1 MVKIGINSHIDFYKK
16 TVHIAL
22 KYYAQADI
30 ENDLIHV
37 FIGGCTKE
45 SYENING
52 VHYYFVTHNSLDFT
66 AMVEIVEKEIESE
79 YWFLIHD
86 TAIVGGRFKEL
97 LYNFPTGAEKV
108 ALLPHPSMNIGLYSY
123 KYLLRIKDIILV
135 AKNTDYSNE
144 AVQKFKKFNVEQED
158 YILFETLP
166 EPATYG
172 PKEWYIKSYE
182 NWYGG
187 DSIRRIEYY
196 PNLDIY
202 KSKSN
207 WLRADEYNT
216 KL

>member
-1 MVKIGINSHIDFYKK
+1 MIKIGINSHIDFYKK

-22 KYYAQADI
+22 KYYAKAGI
-30 ENDLIHV
+30 ENDLIYV
-37 FIGGCTKE
+37 FIGGCTE
-45 SYENING
+45 ELYENING
-52 VHYYFVTHNSLDFT
+52 VHYYFVTHNSIDFT
-66 AMVEIVEKEIESE
+66 AMIEIVEKEIESE

-97 LYNFPTGAEKV
+97 LYNFPSGAEKV
-108 ALLPHPSMNIGLYSY
+108 ALLPIPAMNIGLYSY
-123 KYLLRIKDIILV
+123 KYLLSVKDIILI

-144 AVQKFKKFNVEQED
+144 AIQKFKKFGVDHED
-158 YILFETLP
+158 YILFETPP

-172 PKEWYIKSYE
+172 PKDWHVTSYE

-187 DSIRRIEYY
+187 DSVRRIEYY

-207 WLRADEYNT
+207 WSRADEYNI